1 MYNAEQ
7 KERFLKE
14 YSTSVSVRSYAVRLF
29 NKIEPYEAERG
40 ADVCTFGMEDL
51 QTAYDSVGGIRNKS
65 RDLPRSIL
73 REYAKWCMQ
82 NGISGATDTAFKLDR
97 VGTERIRLTT
107 VRNPRHLQAW
117 LDMIC
122 VPESENNIDNYVR
135 AYCWLAYSGMS
146 NEAALKVRTGD
157 VSFQSMT
164 VRSDGVDYPIYREAL
179 SCMWNCVEL
188 KQFKMF
194 HPTISGGF
202 YKDRVPGD
210 LLLRGCKGMPT
221 GETMRVEISRRK
233 KKIPPDS
240 DMKLEL
246 SFNRIWLS
254 GVFYRM
260 WEDEQAG
267 LPVDFRSIAELDLA
281 GKNYK
286 LDQSRL
292 TMNAKRNELAR
303 DYRDDYERWKQTLI
317 I

>member
-1 MYNAEQ
+1 
-7 KERFLKE
+7 
-14 YSTSVSVRSYAVRLF
+14 
-29 NKIEPYEAERG
+29 
-40 ADVCTFGMEDL
+40 
-51 QTAYDSVGGIRNKS
+51 
-65 RDLPRSIL
+65 
-73 REYAKWCMQ
+73 
-82 NGISGATDTAFKLDR
+82 
-97 VGTERIRLTT
+97 
-107 VRNPRHLQAW
+107 
-117 LDMIC
+117 
-122 VPESENNIDNYVR
+122 
-135 AYCWLAYSGMS
+135 
-146 NEAALKVRTGD
+146 
-157 VSFQSMT
+157 
-164 VRSDGVDYPIYREAL
+164 
-179 SCMWNCVEL
+179 
-188 KQFKMF
+188 
-194 HPTISGGF
+194 
-202 YKDRVPGD
+202 
-210 LLLRGCKGMPT
+210 
-221 GETMRVEISRRK
+221 MRVEISRRK